1 MRTSQVTGNVP
12 APPVSKDLVMQ
23 LVHVLISTNVRAT
36 LLNALKTQNVTT
48 RLVAMAVA
56 VLMAIW

>member
-36 LLNALKTQNVTT
+36 LLNALKTQNVTI
-48 RLVAMAVA
+48 RLVAMVVA